1 MNYKKLFS
9 GKRILVLGGT
19 GSIGSVIVKELLK
32 YNPKQVRVYSRDE
45 SKHQELLFSINE
57 KNHAKI
63 RSLIGDVR
71 DRDRLHFA
79 MRDIDIVFNAAAMK
93 HVPFCEYN
101 PFEAVKTNV
110 YGTQNVLD
118 MALEHNV
125 EKVVTISTDKA
136 AEPSNTL
143 GATKLLAEKL
153 TSAANAYKGNRR
165 TIFASVRFG
174 NVLGSSNSLLPI
186 IRQQVLAGKPVTI
199 TDDRMTRF
207 IMPTESAVK
216 LVFEAVA
223 HMEGGEI
230 FVLKMPSVSI
240 QDLIK
245 AYVELLQKHHDI
257 KKKITYKFIGARAG
271 EKIHEKLLTEHE
283 AAFSVEKENL
293 FVVMPGITAQILKKN
308 GRFKGKAK
316 RHEHAGYHSGTAPK
330 LSHDDIKKIILNL
343 KESAL

>member
-9 GKRILVLGGT
+9 NKRILVLGGT
-19 GSIGSVIVKELLK
+19 GSIGSGIVKELLK
-32 YNPKQVRVYSRDE
+32 YNPKQIRVYSRDE
-45 SKHQELLFSINE
+45 SKHQDLLHSLTDQSR
-57 KNHAKI
+57 I
-63 RSLIGDVR
+63 RSLVGDVR

-93 HVPFCEYN
+93 HVPLCEYN

-118 MALEHNV
+118 IALEHNV
-125 EKVVTISTDKA
+125 EKVITISTDKA
-136 AEPSNTL
+136 AEPNSTL

-153 TSAANAYKGNRR
+153 TSAANAYRGNRR

-186 IRQQVLAGKPVTI
+186 IKRQVLAGKPVTI

-207 IMPTESAVK
+207 IMPTESAVQ
-216 LVFEAVA
+216 LVFETVA

-240 QDLIK
+240 EDLVK
-245 AYVELLQKHHDI
+245 AYVDLLQKHYAI
-257 KKKITYKFIGARAG
+257 KKESTYVFIGARPG

-283 AAFSVEKENL
+283 AEFAVERENL
-293 FVVMPGITAQILKKN
+293 FIVMPGITAQQLKKN
-308 GRFKGKAK
+308 SRFKSKTK
-316 RHEHAGYHSGTAPK
+316 KDQEYGYHSGKAPK
-330 LSHDDIKKIILNL
+330 LTKSEIQKIILNL
-343 KESAL
+343 QDSAL

>member
-1 MNYKKLFS
+1 MDYKKLFS

-19 GSIGSVIVKELLK
+19 GSIGSVIVRELLK

-45 SKHQELLFSINE
+45 SKHQELLFDIP
-57 KNHAKI
+57 NHEKI

-71 DRDRLHFA
+71 DRERLHFA
-79 MRDIDIVFNAAAMK
+79 MRDIDIVFNAAALK

-118 MALEHNV
+118 VALEHNV
-125 EKVVTISTDKA
+125 EKVITISTDKA
-136 AEPSNTL
+136 AEPNSVL

-153 TSAANAYKGNRR
+153 TSAANLYKGNRR
-165 TIFASVRFG
+165 TTFASVRFG

-186 IRQQVLAGKPVTI
+186 IKRQVLAEKPVTI

-207 IMPTESAVK
+207 IMPTEAAVQ

-223 HMEGGEI
+223 HMKGGEI

-240 QDLIK
+240 EDLIK
-245 AYVELLQKHHDI
+245 AYVELLQDHHRLS
-257 KKKITYKFIGARAG
+257 KKVVYRFIGARPG
-271 EKIHEKLLTEHE
+271 EKMHEKLLTEHE
-283 AAFSVEKENL
+283 AEYAVEKEKL
-293 FVVMPGITAQILKKN
+293 FIVMPGITAQILKK
-308 GRFKGKAK
+308 GATAK
-316 RHEHAGYHSGTAPK
+316 TRGQERAAYHSGSAPK
-330 LSHDDIKKIILNL
+330 LKRSEIKKIILNL
-343 KESAL
+343 QNSAL